1 MKKLNIVLL
10 VIICYSVFFVLSGH
24 KENFQLIPSKLKHTE
39 LSFDE
44 KEKKEI
50 CRPVLKCRRVGFYC
64 SVIN

>member
-10 VIICYSVFFVLSGH
+10 VIICYSVFFVLSGY
-24 KENFQLIPSKLKHTE
+24 KENFELIPSKLKHTE